1 MTSFAEAM
9 RRIVT
14 GDNAA
19 GESVIIIDGGP
30 SVFAGDP
37 ELGGLFEIWEDRAHG
52 TIDPR
57 DHVDLGTSNAVLG
70 PRPGNVQVRWFVVS
84 PLPDGVPKAEMDATA
99 RAVFTS
105 FGGAHHIIDQSRAS
119 AMHETHS
126 IDIICLLQGDASLIL
141 EAGETRIKPGQVV
154 IQRGTNHAWVA
165 HGGPALFLA
174 VLIDRPMVRSD
185 PPAMGC
191 PD

>member
-1 MTSFAEAM
+1 MTNFTDAM

-14 GDNAA
+14 GDDAA

-37 ELGGLFEIWEDRAHG
+37 ELGGLFEIWEDRASG
-52 TIDPR
+52 PIDPR
-57 DHVDLGTSNAVLG
+57 DHADLGTTNAVLG

-84 PLPDGVPKAEMDATA
+84 PLPQGVPKAEMDATA
-99 RAVFTS
+99 RTIFAQ
-105 FGGAHHIIDQSRAS
+105 FGGAHHIIDQTRAS

-165 HGGPALFLA
+165 HGGPALLLA
-174 VLIDRPMVRSD
+174 VLIDRPKV
-185 PPAMGC
+185 
-191 PD
+191 

>member
-1 MTSFAEAM
+1 MTAFKEAM
-9 RRIVT
+9 RRVIT

-19 GESVIIIDGGP
+19 GESLVIIDGGP

-37 ELGGLFEIWEDRAHG
+37 ELGGLFEIWEDKAG
-52 TIDPR
+52 GLIDPR
-57 DHVDLGTSNAVLG
+57 DHSDLGTTNAVLG

-84 PLPDGVPKAEMDATA
+84 PLPEGVPKAEMDATA
-99 RAVFTS
+99 RAVFAS
-105 FGGAHHIIDQSRAS
+105 FGGERYIIDQRRAS

-126 IDIICLLQGDASLIL
+126 IDVICLLQGDVSLIL

-165 HGGPALFLA
+165 HGGPALLLA
-174 VLIDRPMVRSD
+174 VLIDRTI
-185 PPAMGC
+185 AG
-191 PD
+191 